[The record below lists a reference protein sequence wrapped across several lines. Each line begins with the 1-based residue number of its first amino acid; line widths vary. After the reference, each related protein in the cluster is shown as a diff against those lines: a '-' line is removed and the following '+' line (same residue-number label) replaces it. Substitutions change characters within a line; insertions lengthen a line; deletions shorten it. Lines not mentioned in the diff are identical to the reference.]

1 MNIILVILIIAL
13 GLWLLYKL
21 FSSGSKDDYNGNTS
35 DYNRNAD
42 NYDRGEARK
51 DNNKKSIFSF
61 LSKKKSNTEKRAK
74 RQSIFARI
82 FSEPLPFDD
91 GAITWCANFL
101 IIDKNTLIGIL
112 RDTSEHYSHFKL
124 SKRSGGYRTIS
135 APNATLLNL
144 QKIIYKRILLSV
156 NVHPA
161 SMGFRQNIS
170 VTHNAKAHLGNE
182 QILKADIVDFFG
194 SIKKYRIIKAFEKIG
209 YPVNI
214 SQVLAELCTL
224 EGKLPQGAVTSPALS
239 NIIAYDMDVKLASVA
254 QENNLTYTR
263 YADDL
268 TFSGED
274 ISFELTLSEID
285 RIIREEK
292 FILQRKKTRFLTE
305 KKRKIVTGISV
316 SSGEKL
322 MIPKAKKREIR
333 KNVHYI
339 LTRGLVEHQ
348 RFVGSTDPSY
358 MKRLMGYLNFWLMVE
373 PDNEYVKKS
382 IATLKK
388 K

>member
-13 GLWLLYKL
+13 GLWLLYK
-21 FSSGSKDDYNGNTS
+21 FFNTGSKDDYNRNTS